1 MPESMPTI
9 RLLQPSND
17 LEQSLDA
24 FAVRLRALGRSE
36 HTISSYLRDLRLF
49 VRVLSDEHPGAS
61 LRDITPA
68 TMDAVLASPAIT
80 HSADASQRSPATVHR
95 LKASVR
101 SFFAWA
107 VDARLVESN
116 PAKSVVTKRLARRP
130 PAFLTEAEKR
140 RLLKELR
147 DRTEPR
153 TRRDRVIFELFLGT
167 GIRLSELAGL
177 DVDDVDLDGKHIR
190 VLGKGS
196 VPQVKFI
203 KSSLR
208 TVLRAYLTDRRR
220 VADDGECPALFVSSR
235 GTRLCGRQIA
245 LRLTH
250 WLDRAGIVR
259 RITPHGLRHTFATH
273 LYAKTSDLL
282 LVKRALGHQDI
293 STTEIYTHL
302 ADEALEEAIER
313 L

>member
-1 MPESMPTI
+1 MPASTPTI
-9 RLLQPSND
+9 RLLPSSD
-17 LEQSLDA
+17 LRESVEA
-24 FAVRLRALGRSE
+24 FAVRLRAQGRSE
-36 HTISSYLRDLRLF
+36 HTVSSYLRDLRLF
-49 VRVLSDEHPGAS
+49 VRILSDEYPNLTLH
-61 LRDITPA
+61 DIRPA
-68 TMDAVLASPAIT
+68 TMDSVLTDPSVT
-80 HSADASQRSPATVHR
+80 HSPDGSQRSPATMHR

-107 VDARLVESN
+107 VEAGLVESN
-116 PAKSVVTKRLARRP
+116 PAKSISTKRLARRSP
-130 PAFLTEAEKR
+130 EFLTEPEKR
-140 RLLKELR
+140 RLLKELHDRANPLAKR
-147 DRTEPR
+147 DRI
-153 TRRDRVIFELFLGT
+153 IFELFLGT
-167 GIRLSELAGL
+167 GSRLSELVNL

-190 VLGKGS
+190 IVGKGG

-208 TVLRAYLTDRRR
+208 SALRAYLAERRR
-220 VADDGECPALFVSSR
+220 ADDSSCPALFLSLR
-235 GTRLCGRQIA
+235 GTRLCPRQIA

-250 WLDRAGIVR
+250 WLVRAGITR
-259 RITPHGLRHTFATH
+259 KITPHGLRHTFATH

-282 LVKRALGHQDI
+282 LVKRALGHRDI